1 MQRSESEERNRS
13 SKDNSPV
20 KSCSDCHT
28 TRTPLWRGGPAG
40 PKSLCNACGI
50 KYNKKRRQM
59 LGLERGRNE
68 KGKKRRKS
76 GGGEVAED
84 AVDGIGRR
92 DGVAEIGKAVES
104 VARGGTGGD
113 TFDGSLLRLRL
124 RLDPARFANPS
135 KPNPHPHTTIFPAP
149 RTRLGSKNL

>member
-1 MQRSESEERNRS
+1 MRDQVQQEEEADARAGAGEEREG
-13 SKDNSPV
+13 KEE
-20 KSCSDCHT
+20 
-28 TRTPLWRGGPAG
+28 AEE
-40 PKSLCNACGI
+40 
-50 KYNKKRRQM
+50 RRR
-59 LGLERGRNE
+59 ERRD
-68 KGKKRRKS
+68 
-76 GGGEVAED
+76 GEVAED